1 MPPLRHTRARTV
13 AATAGLAAAAALSLS
28 LAAAAAPVGAA
39 TTPTTSTTSA
49 TDAYNAALKAVGS
62 QGVHFDSVA
71 QQNGATLEVS
81 GDAGTTSG
89 SQKLLVKNKKVKERM
104 TALVVGSTGYVSG
117 NAAALQNVIGLTKAQ
132 SSKYAGKWLSFPT
145 SNTGLDELV
154 GGLLSSQVSK
164 ELEIGGPYT
173 YGKPTK
179 VGGQQATAINGSVAT
194 QSGGKVPVVLY
205 LPSSGT
211 PLPIREVTNGGKS
224 GGSSAIHGTV
234 TFSNWGENKSQK
246 APAHTVSLLKLVPAS
261 SSGTTGG

>member
-1 MPPLRHTRARTV
+1 MPPLRHIPVRT
-13 AATAGLAAAAALSLS
+13 AAAAAGLAAAAALSL
-28 LAAAAAPVGAA
+28 AAGVAPAGAA
-39 TTPTTSTTSA
+39 STPSTSA
-49 TDAYNAALKAVGS
+49 TDEYNAALKAVGS

-89 SQKLLVKNKKVKERM
+89 SQTLLVKNKKLNERM
-104 TALVVGSTGYVSG
+104 TALVVGSTGYVTG

-132 SSKYAGKWLSFPT
+132 SSKYEGKWLSFPT
-145 SNTGLDELV
+145 SNGGLDELV

-173 YGKPTK
+173 YGKPTA
-179 VGGQQATAINGSVAT
+179 VAGQPATAINGSVAT
-194 QSGGKVPVVLY
+194 QSGSKVPVVLY
-205 LPSSGT
+205 IPSSGK
-211 PLPIREVTNGGKS
+211 PLPIREVTNAKKT

-234 TFSNWGENKSQK
+234 TFSHWGENKSQT

-261 SSGTTGG
+261 SSSTTAG

>member
-1 MPPLRHTRARTV
+1 MPPLRHTPARTV
-13 AATAGLAAAAALSLS
+13 AAAAGLAATAALSL
-28 LAAAAAPVGAA
+28 ATAAAPAGAA
-39 TTPTTSTTSA
+39 TKPATSATSA
-49 TDAYNAALKAVGS
+49 TDRYNAALKAVGS

-71 QQNGATLEVS
+71 QQNGATLVVS

-89 SQKLLVKNKKVKERM
+89 SQTLIVKSKTLNEHMR
-104 TALVVGSTGYVSG
+104 ALVVGPTGYVSG
-117 NAAALQNVIGLTKAQ
+117 NAAALQNVIGLTKAE

-145 SNTGLDELV
+145 SNGGLGELV

-173 YGKPTK
+173 YGEPTT
-179 VGGQQATAINGSVAT
+179 VAGQQATAIKGSVAT

-211 PLPIREVTNGGKS
+211 PLPIREVTNASKS

-234 TFSNWGENKSQK
+234 TFSHWGENKSQT
-246 APAHTVSLLKLVPAS
+246 APTHAVSLLKLVPAS
-261 SSGTTGG
+261 SSTGG

>member
-1 MPPLRHTRARTV
+1 MPPLRHTV
-13 AATAGLAAAAALSLS
+13 AAAAGLAATAALSLS
-28 LAAAAAPVGAA
+28 LATAAAPVGAA
-39 TTPTTSTTSA
+39 TTSTTSA

-71 QQNGATLEVS
+71 EQNGATLEVH

-89 SQKLLVKNKKVKERM
+89 SQKLLVKNKNVKERM

-145 SNTGLDELV
+145 SNSGLDELV
-154 GGLLSSQVSK
+154 GGLISSQVSK

-173 YGKPTK
+173 YGKPAT
-179 VGGQQATAINGSVAT
+179 VAGQQATAIVGSVAT

-211 PLPIREVTNGGKS
+211 PLPIQEVTNAAKS

-234 TFSNWGENKSQK
+234 TFSHWGENKSQK
-246 APAHTVSLLKLVPAS
+246 APTHTVSLLKLVPAS
-261 SSGTTGG
+261 SSGG

>member
-1 MPPLRHTRARTV
+1 MPPLRHTPARTV
-13 AATAGLAAAAALSLS
+13 AAAAGLAAAAALSLA
-28 LAAAAAPVGAA
+28 LAAAPVGAA

-89 SQKLLVKNKKVKERM
+89 SQKLLVKNKNVNERM

-145 SNTGLDELV
+145 SNSGLDELV

-173 YGKPTK
+173 YGKPTT
-179 VGGQQATAINGSVAT
+179 VAGQQATAINGSVAT

-211 PLPIREVTNGGKS
+211 PLPIREVTNAGKS

-234 TFSNWGENKSQK
+234 TFSHWGENKSQT
-246 APAHTVSLLKLVPAS
+246 APSHTVSLLKLVPAS